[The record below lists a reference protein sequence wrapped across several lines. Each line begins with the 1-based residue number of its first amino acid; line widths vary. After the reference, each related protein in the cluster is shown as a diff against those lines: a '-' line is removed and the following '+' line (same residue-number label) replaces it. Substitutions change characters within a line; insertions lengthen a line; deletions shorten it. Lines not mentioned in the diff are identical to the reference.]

1 MDAVD
6 EEEST
11 QVEKKRVMLIVVR
24 FLRGL
29 AVLQIDIFHFSS
41 DWITVEKRREARAL
55 SGKCQLKR

>member
-1 MDAVD
+1 MHGALRRELTKHKDARGQDHMDAVD

-29 AVLQIDIFHFSS
+29 AMLQIDIFSFF
-41 DWITVEKRREARAL
+41 
-55 SGKCQLKR
+55 Q